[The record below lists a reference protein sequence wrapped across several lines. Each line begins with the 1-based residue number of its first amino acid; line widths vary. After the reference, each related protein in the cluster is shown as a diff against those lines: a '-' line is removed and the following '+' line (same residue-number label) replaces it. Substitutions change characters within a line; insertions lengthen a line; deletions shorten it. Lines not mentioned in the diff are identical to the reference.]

1 MNNSISL
8 KLCWMSVTSIKTN
21 ASQCYISGRQT
32 LISAVIASVGAI
44 KMLIMNKHTSI
55 EKLPYSNKTFTDH
68 LIILSVV

>member
-1 MNNSISL
+1 
-8 KLCWMSVTSIKTN
+8 MSVTNIKTN
-21 ASQCYISGRQT
+21 ASQYYISGRQT
-32 LISAVIASVGAI
+32 VISGVIASAGVI